1 MRLTTLLLT
10 LFLLLT
16 ACSGN
21 ENQVNE
27 NPEQAVE
34 EPTENTQ
41 NNQEDHEADKVEE
54 ISEEEQ
60 LIQNL
65 PKEAH
70 VEDWDLVL
78 VNAWV
83 ALAEDCE
90 PQLVEVDNVQ
100 RIDERVVAAC
110 NCWKEAAAEA
120 GHRLFLAS
128 GHRTVERQRNNF
140 DQQVNEYLNEGLSE
154 EEAVERAKEYLTEP
168 GHSEHHTGLAL
179 DVVDEEW
186 IMEGNGLVPE
196 YDTQDSQQW
205 LVDTMTDYGFILR
218 YPEGKEEIT
227 GILYEPWHFRYV
239 GLENDQFMV
248 EHELVLE
255 EYLDLLALRDEMNE

>member
-21 ENQVNE
+21 ENQADE
-27 NPEQAVE
+27 NTEQAVE
-34 EPTENTQ
+34 ESTENTQ
-41 NNQEDHEADKVEE
+41 NNQEDHEADKVKET
-54 ISEEEQ
+54 SEEEP

-65 PKEAH
+65 PEEAH
-70 VEDWDLVL
+70 AGDWNLVL
-78 VNAWV
+78 VNPWV
-83 ALAEDCE
+83 ALAEDFE
-90 PQLVEVDNVQ
+90 PQLVEVDNEQ
-100 RIDERVVAAC
+100 RIDERIVDAW
-110 NCWKEAAAEA
+110 NSWKEAAAEA

-186 IMEGNGLVPE
+186 IMEGNGLIPE
-196 YDTQDSQQW
+196 YDTQESQQW

-218 YPEGKEEIT
+218 YPKGKEETT
-227 GILYEPWHFRYV
+227 GIEYESWHFRYV
-239 GLENDQFMV
+239 GEKNAKFMV
-248 EHELVLE
+248 ENDLTLE
-255 EYLDLLALRDEMNE
+255 EYVELLQLRDEQ

>member
-21 ENQVNE
+21 ENQANE
-27 NPEQAVE
+27 NAEQAVE

-41 NNQEDHEADKVEE
+41 NNQEDHEADKVGET
-54 ISEEEQ
+54 SEEEQ

-70 VEDWDLVL
+70 VEDWNLVL
-78 VNAWV
+78 VNPWV
-83 ALAEDCE
+83 ALPEDFE
-90 PQLVEVDNVQ
+90 PQLVEVDNEQ
-100 RIDERVVAAC
+100 RIDERIVDAW
-110 NCWKEAAAEA
+110 NSWKEAALEA

-128 GHRTVERQRNNF
+128 GHRTVERQSSNF

-179 DVVDEEW
+179 DIVDEEW
-186 IMEGNGLVPE
+186 IMEGHGLIPE

-218 YPEGKEEIT
+218 YPKGKEETT
-227 GILYEPWHFRYV
+227 GIEYESWHFRYV
-239 GLENDQFMV
+239 GEENAKFMAEND
-248 EHELVLE
+248 LTLE
-255 EYLDLLALRDEMNE
+255 EYVELLQLRDEQ